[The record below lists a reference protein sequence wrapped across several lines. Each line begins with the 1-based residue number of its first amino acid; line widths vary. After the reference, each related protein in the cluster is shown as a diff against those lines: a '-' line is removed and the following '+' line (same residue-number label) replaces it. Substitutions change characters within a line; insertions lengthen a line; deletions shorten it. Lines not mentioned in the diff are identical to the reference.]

1 MSRFFFILCS
11 GRKEEKS
18 LQSFPREKG
27 VRITRRTTDSPN
39 SDDEQKEEEEFSEL
53 ERGWKRGSWW
63 DGGEKGGD
71 IRREEFIWG
80 LR

>member
-53 ERGWKRGSWW
+53 EKE
-63 DGGEKGGD
+63 GGKGVLGGMGE
-71 IRREEFIWG
+71 RKG
-80 LR
+80 AT